1 MIDKLCLKCLSI
13 LYAAVAELADAL
25 DLGSN
30 VFGRA
35 GSIPVSSIYSRLAQS
50 VEQMTVNHWVVGS
63 SPTAGANKY
72 YVMGAFGLPYIMY
85 SFFSFHMY
93 IINTNKKQVLFIK
106 YFYDP

>member
-1 MIDKLCLKCLSI
+1 MSVNFC
-13 LYAAVAELADAL
+13 AAVAELADAL

-63 SPTAGANKY
+63 SPTVGANTY
-72 YVMGAFGLPYIMY
+72 YVMGRFGAPTYVY
-85 SFFSFHMY
+85 SFFHIY
-93 IINTNKKQVLFIK
+93 IIIMKEDKLTISPF
-106 YFYDP
+106 